1 MYELFYNFLVDELLV
16 RFFKQIDVEPGNKYY
31 IVIDD
36 ASHRQDFYKAFYAS
50 GFSEDQ
56 EICFPVEPKY
66 GKAPEPYHTAALIC
80 SKNGTP
86 IVLSGCDD
94 TNDGYQ
100 TKIRNNIGLPGTP
113 LSSMAAL
120 FVLPSYRDAIET
132 LLAGNNLEDAPYPLS
147 RNKIVTSIYKRI
159 GEKINAIEKAYI
171 ENYISCS
178 LIDDRHK
185 TIDDFA
191 LVLSILQKPTLK
203 GSFNQIGAFED
214 DEIYDPKFEVSN
226 IKARVNDNAKSF
238 SIIGE
243 IMSEAYDQDQYKRL
257 SSYLDQKLAYKIA
270 TDKVDWKSLD
280 YKIIHQSH
288 EDAIRNGKLKR
299 PRFKVDGNAEML
311 KITTGPKNENT
322 SKSNI
327 IVCDPDLSSTTLK
340 ACFNRELKDYSHETG
355 AKVSGCNLVFTL
367 GDKLQKDK
375 IGDDKN
381 YHEVSVLRLQTKN
394 VFQSIEHCFK
404 FDAKGNIVVD
414 VSDSMDS
421 VTIGTGSTMV
431 AFDGITPIELDDNT
445 CFHIIFDFNDTE
457 EPRVPFKFGNT
468 QLDIRFRYKGEKTK
482 TLTPAD
488 VTETIWGSDGGF
500 TGLGGE
506 TGTVEGPNGPVYIE
520 GAFRKYLNLEK
531 LMVDNYSPYMTI
543 EKNEFNGEKET
554 KVLTVDVASEI
565 TDALNPIFM
574 YFRDHDT
581 VPSFI
586 RPDDEL
592 CKLYQTYLDAVH
604 EQMQLIPRD
613 ASLNSTNAMNIAK
626 LGVVES
632 EDGTI
637 MLSPFHPLMVAYA
650 LQMVASVDTNEFNKK
665 VIDELSPLYLM
676 PYIYYGNETLKA
688 INSTETEDLLT
699 WVKYDKATNTQH
711 VYGSKSTSKL
721 IAEKIQNFKDNF
733 KYYFPD
739 ADCPIRVSAIG
750 LSQSVDL
757 VRGIVSFIDSS
768 RKKGNVQRIEI
779 HEYVEDMLS
788 DTFFEKLNRQSS
800 RDNISELFELHN
812 FNIADKDL
820 NEIIRLLFNRVS
832 YYKHTF
838 KDTRKMD
845 EYSHVTFY
853 KIDSG
858 TKYSPLPAKNLRT
871 ETSLDGLVSI
881 PSTNLSGSDY
891 LMGFGTRGLK
901 DNESPIYLMAK
912 DMNSLYAGL
921 VNGGLATYSPDQCT
935 AKRYSFKDADFLQS
949 VYNNS
954 TWVTFVYPEVD
965 IDFFYKQKNIYVV
978 HYVEQHSI
986 SARLES
992 ITVTQ
997 HVIQYNKMLFN
1008 SLQTFKSIIGTSEDF
1023 SRKMISYFNCLNGK
1037 WLLDIANKPELIM
1050 REKMSLVATCFV
1062 MKHFLNRTDGIIWA
1076 PIALDEIV
1084 RATGSIG
1091 MTQDG
1096 LFSKKDLGLDGPLS
1110 DDILMMGIRRNDNDE
1125 LDVFFYPVEVKVLAD
1140 DSVTKGETQ
1149 VANLY
1154 NKALK
1159 DVLFKGDTF
1168 TRKVYRALFA
1178 SQFLSNTEK
1187 MRANELMSDADYEKI
1202 NDSRYELLNVK
1213 FNINEKLPDD
1223 IGKAALVVYSD
1234 ATPKSLSTEWI
1245 DDVPVCHIRMME
1257 SDCYRIVANPDT
1269 QLLQFVEESAIAV
1282 MPQPSTPTAPV
1293 APASTATATST
1304 STTPSGS
1311 TTFDPTIPFQTVA
1324 VYDPEDEA
1332 EEEKQEEETPKV
1344 IPLIPSYD
1352 ESEPIS
1358 IGMAAEGELRR
1369 MLIRVGHQ
1377 RKNEKPI
1384 IIEPN
1389 NPKMVTHPNI
1399 GITGTMG
1406 TGKTQ
1411 LLRSIIA
1418 QFSKSQDS
1426 NVGGLH
1432 LGLLVFDYK
1441 GDYNDDR
1448 FLEKVGGTCTFCN
1461 MPFNP
1466 LKLHKTK
1473 RNVMQNLPAITAE
1486 AISDSLVKSFESA
1499 GPVQRA
1505 KITQTIIDT
1514 YNEFGI
1520 TADSNT
1526 WDKPAPT
1533 INDIIDRYLENN
1545 NATDT
1550 VYSYFN
1556 SIKNFGVFSS
1566 KPEEC
1571 VSIFEWLDRVRVID
1585 LTEIN
1590 SDAVKSVVVSLILDV
1605 LNKEMLLLGPSEIDE
1620 DGRRQLRTMI
1630 VADEAHQFMQKDF
1643 NAVEQIFRQGRAF
1656 GVGMILA
1663 TQNISDFKTKNND
1676 YTTYMASWL
1685 LHQQTP
1691 ITKQELVG
1699 VFGATDKNIQYYMDY
1714 LNNAKQFESI
1724 AKIGVN
1730 NISPMLDYPYFK
1742 LIKEDKRFVSKYKL
1756 DNKDI

>member
-1 MYELFYNFLVDELLV
+1 MYELFYNFLIEELLV
-16 RFFKQIDVEPGNKYY
+16 RYFKKIIVEPGDKFY
-31 IVIDD
+31 IVIED
-36 ASHRQDFYKAFYAS
+36 ASLRQDFYKALHSSAFT
-50 GFSEDQ
+50 EDK
-56 EICFPVEPKY
+56 EICFPGYEKY
-66 GKAPEPYHTAALIC
+66 GIGASEYNTIVFNC
-80 SKNGTP
+80 TSNGTP
-86 IVLSGCDD
+86 ILVSGCDD
-94 TNDGYQ
+94 AKDGFQ
-100 TKIRNNIGLPGTP
+100 TMIRNNIGVMGNPI
-113 LSSMAAL
+113 SEMAAL
-120 FVLPSYRDAIET
+120 FILPGTNAIET
-132 LLAGNNLEDAPYPLS
+132 LLSAGCNLQEKPYPLCLDS
-147 RNKIVTSIYKRI
+147 ITEAINNKIAC
-159 GEKINAIEKAYI
+159 KINMIEKEYLT
-171 ENYISCS
+171 NHVRKLRFQDDYTS
-178 LIDDRHK
+178 LF
-185 TIDDFA
+185 DFA
-191 LVLSILQKPTLK
+191 PVLSILQKPSLQ
-203 GSFNQIGAFED
+203 GSFALLDAFED
-214 DEIYDPKFEVSN
+214 KEIYDSMFAADEMPVKERVKDN
-226 IKARVNDNAKSF
+226 TKAF
-238 SIIGE
+238 SIISDM
-243 IMSEAYDQDQYKRL
+243 MSEAYEQDQYKRL
-257 SSYLDQKLAYKIA
+257 TTYLDPKLAGKISSG
-270 TDKVDWKSLD
+270 KVDWRTLD
-280 YKIIHQSH
+280 YKEIRKSH
-288 EDAIRNGKLKR
+288 EFIIGNPTITR
-299 PRFKVDGNAEML
+299 PQFNVDGGAEFVPN
-311 KITTGPKNENT
+311 TTGPKSEKI
-322 SKSNI
+322 SKSYV
-327 IVCDPDLSSTTLK
+327 IVCDPTLAATNLK
-340 ACFNRELKDYSHETG
+340 ACFNKDLKDYAHG
-355 AKVSGCNLVFTL
+355 KDAKVTGCNLVFTL
-367 GDKLQKDK
+367 GDKVQKDK
-375 IGDDKN
+375 IGDEKN
-381 YHEVSVLRLQTKN
+381 YHEISVLRLQTKN
-394 VFQSIEHCFK
+394 VFQSIAHYFK
-404 FDAKGNIVVD
+404 IDAKGNIVVD
-414 VSDSMDS
+414 VPDAMDS
-421 VTIGTGSTMV
+421 ATIGTGSTLV
-431 AFDGITPIELDDNT
+431 TYDGINPVELDDNT
-445 CFHIIFDFNDTE
+445 AFHIDFDLNATE
-457 EPRVPFKFGNT
+457 EPNIPFKFGDTTLN
-468 QLDIRFRYKGEKTK
+468 LRFKYKGEKTPILSPGSI
-482 TLTPAD
+482 TD
-488 VTETIWGSDGGF
+488 TIWGEEDGGY
-500 TGLGGE
+500 THDGE
-506 TGTVEGPNGPVYIE
+506 EGDITGTINGPQGPVVIHDR
-520 GAFRKYLNLEK
+520 FRKLANLEK
-531 LMVDNYSPYMTI
+531 KFIDWATPYLFI
-543 EKNEFNGEKET
+543 EKNEFSGEDEIKTMDLE
-554 KVLTVDVASEI
+554 VEDSISIALSEI
-565 TDALNPIFM
+565 FK
-574 YFRDHDT
+574 YFRTNNT

-626 LGVVES
+626 LGVVVS

-650 LQMVASVDTNEFNKK
+650 LQMVASVDTNEFSKK

-699 WVKYDKATNTQH
+699 WVKYDKVTNTQH

-721 IAEKIQNFKDNF
+721 IAEKVQNFKDNF

-739 ADCPIRVSAIG
+739 ADCPIRISAIG

-757 VRGIVSFIDSS
+757 VRGIVNFIDSS

-921 VNGGLATYSPDQCT
+921 LNGGLAAYSPDQCT

-1062 MKHFLNRTDGIIWA
+1062 MKHFLYRTDGIIWA
-1076 PIALDEIV
+1076 PIALDEII

-1110 DDILMMGIRRNDNDE
+1110 DDILMMGIRRNHNDE

-1178 SQFLSNTEK
+1178 SRFLSNTEK

-1213 FNINEKLPDD
+1213 FNINEELPED

-1257 SDCYRIVANPDT
+1257 SDCYRIVVNPDT
-1269 QLLQFVEESAIAV
+1269 NLLQFVEQSAISVLA
-1282 MPQPSTPTAPV
+1282 QPVTTTAPV
-1293 APASTATATST
+1293 APASTASATST
-1304 STTPSGS
+1304 SSTPSSS
-1311 TTFDPTIPFQTVA
+1311 TNFDPIIPFQTVD
-1324 VYDPEDEA
+1324 VFDPEDVT
-1332 EEEKQEEETPKV
+1332 EEEKQEEETKV
-1344 IPLIPSYD
+1344 IPLNSHLDNDDY
-1352 ESEPIS
+1352 SEAPLMVADGTHQGIMIR
-1358 IGMAAEGELRR
+1358 IGRD
-1369 MLIRVGHQ
+1369 
-1377 RKNEKPI
+1377 RKDKPI
-1384 IIEPN
+1384 IFEPN
-1389 NPKMVTHPNI
+1389 NTTKISHPNM
-1399 GITGTMG
+1399 GIVGGMG
-1406 TGKTQ
+1406 FGKTQ
-1411 LLRSIIA
+1411 FALSLIA
-1418 QFSKSQDS
+1418 QFAKEKEH
-1426 NVGGLH
+1426 NVDGRPIGMLI
-1432 LGLLVFDYK
+1432 FDYK
-1441 GDYNDDR
+1441 GDDYSTDA
-1448 FLEKVGGTCTFCN
+1448 FLKKVDGKCYSFN
-1461 MPFNP
+1461 FPFNP
-1466 LKLHKTK
+1466 LKLVATDKTK
-1473 RNVMQNLPAITAE
+1473 FMNLPAVTADR
-1486 AISDSLVKSFESA
+1486 ISDSFAKAYGL
-1499 GPVQRA
+1499 GQVQ
-1505 KITQTIIDT
+1505 QSTIKQVILET
-1514 YNEFGI
+1514 YQNFGI
-1520 TADSNT
+1520 TSNPST
-1526 WDKPAPT
+1526 W
-1533 INDIIDRYLENN
+1533 
-1545 NATDT
+1545 
-1550 VYSYFN
+1550 
-1556 SIKNFGVFSS
+1556 S
-1566 KPEEC
+1566 KPQPTMNNVVDKYFEQYDAKDKTYALFDKLRDYMIFTPDNSEC
-1571 VSIFEWLDRVRVID
+1571 VSLFEWLDGVKVID
-1585 LTEIN
+1585 LTPYPGDTKKVI
-1590 SDAVKSVVVSLILDV
+1590 VSLILD
-1605 LNKEMLLLGPSEIDE
+1605 LFYEEM
-1620 DGRRQLRTMI
+1620 RQLGASKLDEPYRELRAMI
-1630 VADEAHQFMQKDF
+1630 LVDEAHQFLNKDF
-1643 NAVEQIFRQGRAF
+1643 NSFRNIISEGRMF
-1656 GVGMILA
+1656 GVGMVLS
-1663 TQNISDFKTKNND
+1663 TQNLSDFKSAKQEYSQFILSWVILHLNN
-1676 YTTYMASWL
+1676 
-1685 LHQQTP
+1685 
-1691 ITKQELVG
+1691 ITKAEVANI
-1699 VFGATDKNIQYYMDY
+1699 FGSNDPNCQAYVDIVSRAEKFHGIC
-1714 LNNAKQFESI
+1714 
-1724 AKIGVN
+1724 KIGNEVKA
-1730 NISPMLDYPYFK
+1730 IRTLPYYE
-1742 LIKEDKRFVSKYKL
+1742 LIKEDKRFVTKYSQEK
-1756 DNKDI
+1756 